1 MLDKYEQEDY
11 TDLSQEKVVY
21 KTKDLSEFKKFKVQI
36 KQGINPIIL
45 DQEKEQNL
53 KEIKSLQSFIDDPID
68 ELEFEMHPGGVI
80 KNLRIASNNR
90 EEIFSLITEICM
102 SFIKEE
108 ELVNSKLNFLYKN
121 KVSKIQIERDEVDL
135 DGISQ
140 TIITIYL
147 EEILN

>member
-1 MLDKYEQEDY
+1 
-11 TDLSQEKVVY
+11 
-21 KTKDLSEFKKFKVQI
+21 
-36 KQGINPIIL
+36 
-45 DQEKEQNL
+45 
-53 KEIKSLQSFIDDPID
+53 
-68 ELEFEMHPGGVI
+68 MHPGGVI

-135 DGISQ
+135 DGIS
-140 TIITIYL
+140 
-147 EEILN
+147 